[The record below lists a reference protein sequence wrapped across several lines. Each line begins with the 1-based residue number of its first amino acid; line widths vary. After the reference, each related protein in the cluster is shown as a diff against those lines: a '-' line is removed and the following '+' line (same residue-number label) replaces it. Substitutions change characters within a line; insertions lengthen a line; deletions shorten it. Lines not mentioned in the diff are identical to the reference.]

1 MTDEQ
6 LHNKLADLLERYL
19 SHLNH
24 LRRPV
29 AAEIAA
35 QLMPIVKQYT
45 AAELNAWVEHFDIK
59 YTEVILGGADYVCS
73 RLADRAVD
81 LFPGIA
87 TDVDES

>member
-6 LHNKLADLLERYL
+6 LHNKLTDLLERYL

-35 QLMPIVKQYT
+35 QLMPIVKEYT
-45 AAELNAWVEHFDIK
+45 AAELNAWVEHFDTE
-59 YTEVILGGADYVCS
+59 YTEVILGGADYVCYK
-73 RLADRAVD
+73 LASRAVV
-81 LFPGIA
+81 LFPGVA
-87 TDVDES
+87 TEDES